1 MSLFGAGNK
10 IVSRNPGF
18 RDIYIFN
25 RNKEPKDFYDVLN
38 DLLHTCYHDSILL
51 SYQIHFRNNPIVD
64 VRLVSTSIYGDGKL
78 IFIESKDTYITN
90 VITLLDLLQFFD
102 SLVKPLKET
111 LINNLLK
118 TDLGNILHSYQIN
131 NRKITFI

>member
-25 RNKEPKDFYDVLN
+25 GNKEPKDFYDVLN
-38 DLLHTCYHDSILL
+38 DLLHTCYHDSIFL
-51 SYQIHFRNNPIVD
+51 SYQIHFKNNPIVD
-64 VRLVSTSIYGDGKL
+64 VRLVSTSIYGDDKL

-102 SLVKPLKET
+102 SLIKPTKEA
-111 LINNLLK
+111 LLNNLLK
-118 TDLGNILHSYQIN
+118 TDLGNILYSYQIN
-131 NRKITFI
+131 NNKITFI